1 MSELVIIRVDFAK
14 LNGQVCQVQRK
25 KLRNFSI
32 NAQQRKSKGRLATH
46 AISQKKPASKL
57 PFSENPCTASTK
69 QIKCRQK

>member
-32 NAQQRKSKGRLATH
+32 NAQQRKSKGSRVHKRTQQES
-46 AISQKKPASKL
+46 SQSRYIQ
-57 PFSENPCTASTK
+57 TK
-69 QIKCRQK
+69 QARISGHAVTAL